1 MTGAPDTELRGR
13 ATAGLF
19 WASVETWSRQ
29 IVSLLVFLVLA
40 RLLGPADLGRFAFAV
55 VFLEFLRLFVDEA
68 IGEAIVQLPVISDQH
83 LNTAFWFNNA
93 VGFVLCLSTFFSAP
107 VIGGWVGGPEM
118 VHLFEAMS
126 LLLVLGT
133 LTGVHQALLRRQFHY
148 QVLAIRSV
156 SGITIGGM
164 IGVTLAWK
172 GYGLW
177 ALVAQQ
183 ATERIVA
190 IVVLWIGSSWK
201 PRFGGS
207 VTCLKDLLKYTAPA
221 VLARSTDFAVWQLD
235 RAALGIVYPPEVLG
249 AYVLARQVMT
259 TVNGMLLFP
268 TTNVMFGFLSRLQGD
283 ALLQA
288 VATMLH
294 LMSLVMMPIFIG
306 LSLVSADLVIVI
318 FGSQWGASAAVL
330 PVLVIAGIP
339 YFLALLFLT
348 VSRSRGA
355 PGKWMWVSSTVFV
368 TNMALIALLHP
379 FGLVALAMAFAIR
392 DCLLIPFYLLMLR
405 QLCGLQIN
413 EAVCHMMMPAIGTSV
428 MAVAVLCARSAFP
441 GLASGVPNLVL
452 SVTIGVVAYV
462 SVMAVLDRP
471 IVAKA
476 LDIGRSIRL
485 RKGEGGKQRAGA
497 NPLPQVA
504 VADRDA
510 GP

>member
-1 MTGAPDTELRGR
+1 
-13 ATAGLF
+13 
-19 WASVETWSRQ
+19 
-29 IVSLLVFLVLA
+29 
-40 RLLGPADLGRFAFAV
+40 
-55 VFLEFLRLFVDEA
+55 
-68 IGEAIVQLPVISDQH
+68 
-83 LNTAFWFNNA
+83 
-93 VGFVLCLSTFFSAP
+93 
-107 VIGGWVGGPEM
+107 
-118 VHLFEAMS
+118 
-126 LLLVLGT
+126 
-133 LTGVHQALLRRQFHY
+133 
-148 QVLAIRSV
+148 
-156 SGITIGGM
+156 
-164 IGVTLAWK
+164 LAWK

-177 ALVAQQ
+177 ALFAQQ

-190 IVVLWIGSSWK
+190 IIVLWIGSPWK
-201 PRFGGS
+201 PRFGCS
-207 VTCLKDLLKYTAPA
+207 VTCLKDLLRYTAPA

-259 TVNGMLLFP
+259 TINGVLLFP
-268 TTNVMFGFLSRLQGD
+268 TTNVMFGFLSRLQGV

-288 VATMLH
+288 VASMLH

-355 PGKWMWVSSTVFV
+355 PGKWMWVSSTVFL

-379 FGLVALAMAFAIR
+379 YGLVTVAMAFAVR

-405 QLCGLQIN
+405 QLCGLQISD
-413 EAVCHMMMPAIGTSV
+413 ALRHMMMPAIGTSV
-428 MAVAVLCARSAFP
+428 MAIAVLCVRSALP
-441 GLASGVPNLVL
+441 GLANSIPNLVL
-452 SVTIGVVAYV
+452 SITTGVVVYV

-471 IVAKA
+471 ILAKA
-476 LDIGRSIRL
+476 LAIGRSVRL
-485 RKGEGGKQRAGA
+485 RKRNGDDSRVGP

-504 VADRDA
+504 IGDRDA
-510 GP
+510 VP